1 MLPEFLVSVYRVGNY
16 MGVDTKP
23 VYVLSGKDTR
33 LRDEARKRI
42 VSQIIGDSDPQLCL
56 GTFDSTAELADVLD
70 ELRTLPFLAPHRVVI
85 VRNADAFISANRDA
99 LEKYLDAPAP
109 SGTLIL
115 LVDSLNSRTK
125 LAKKIPTIGQVID
138 CSTPTG
144 AKLVG
149 WIRDYVIKAGKKI
162 DGNTTNLLVQFS
174 GEDLATLTHE
184 LDKLLAYTAD
194 RPAITPTDLTKIVS
208 ATHAPE
214 AFELSNAITR
224 GDLKAALTVLASVL
238 SKRGAEF
245 MLLGELAWHIRRSLQ
260 VQQRIEAGDNP
271 QFAMKAANVFYG
283 QREFMDMLKRRPQTK
298 LQKDMRR
305 LIAADLGMKSGL
317 GAKPAMQQLVTEL
330 CN

>member
-1 MLPEFLVSVYRVGNY
+1 

-23 VYVLSGKDTR
+23 VYVLSGKDSR
-33 LRDEARKRI
+33 LRDEARQRI

-56 GTFDSTAELADVLD
+56 GIFDSTAQFVDVLD

-115 LVDSLNSRTK
+115 ITESLDSRTK
-125 LAKKIPTIGQVID
+125 FAKKIPTVGEVID

-144 AKLVG
+144 APLVN
-149 WIRDYVIKAGKKI
+149 WICDYVIAAGKTI
-162 DGNTTNLLVQFS
+162 DRNTASLLVQFA
-174 GEDLATLTHE
+174 GEDLAILTNE
-184 LDKLLAYTAD
+184 LDKLLAYTGD
-194 RPAITPTDLTKIVS
+194 RTAITPDDLTKIVT

-224 GDLKAALTVLASVL
+224 NDLKAALTVLGSVL
-238 SKRGAEF
+238 STRGAEF
-245 MLLGELAWHIRRSLQ
+245 MLLGELAWHLRRALQ

-271 QFAMKAANVFYG
+271 QSAMKSARVFYG
-283 QREFMDMLKRRPQTK
+283 QREFMDMLKRRSRAK
-298 LQKDMRR
+298 LQTDMRR

>member
-1 MLPEFLVSVYRVGNY
+1 

-23 VYVLSGKDTR
+23 VYVLSGKDLR
-33 LRDEARKRI
+33 LRDEARQRI

-56 GTFDSTAELADVLD
+56 GTFDSTAELVDVLD

-85 VRNADAFISANRDA
+85 VRNADAFISANRVA
-99 LEKYLDAPAP
+99 LEKYLDAPAA

-115 LVDSLNSRTK
+115 MVDSLDSRTR
-125 LAKKIPTIGQVID
+125 LAKKIPTVGEVID

-144 AKLVG
+144 PQLVS
-149 WIRDYVIKAGKKI
+149 WICDYVIKAGKQI
-162 DGNTTNLLVQFS
+162 DRSTASLLVQFA
-174 GEDLATLTHE
+174 GENLAMLTNE

-194 RPAITPTDLTKIVS
+194 RPAITSADLTKIVT

-224 GDLKAALTVLASVL
+224 SDLKAALTVLASVL
-238 SKRGAEF
+238 STRGAEF
-245 MLLGELAWHIRRSLQ
+245 MLLGELAWHIRRALQ
-260 VQQRIEAGDNP
+260 VQQRIEAGENP
-271 QFAMKAANVFYG
+271 QSAMKAARVFYG
-283 QREFMDMLKRRPQTK
+283 QREFMDMLKRRPRAK
-298 LQKDMRR
+298 LQTDMRR

-317 GAKPAMQQLVTEL
+317 GPKPAMQQLVTEL

>member
-1 MLPEFLVSVYRVGNY
+1 MSLSA
-16 MGVDTKP
+16 KP
-23 VYVLSGKDTR
+23 VYVLSGKDQR
-33 LRDEARKRI
+33 LRDEARQRI

-56 GTFDSTAELADVLD
+56 ATFDSNVELAVILD

-85 VRNADAFISANRDA
+85 IRSADAFISANRDA
-99 LEKYLDAPAP
+99 LEKYLDAPAT

-115 LVDSLNSRTK
+115 IVDSLDSRTR
-125 LAKKIPTIGQVID
+125 LAKKIPTIGEVID
-138 CSTPTG
+138 CLTPTG
-144 AKLVG
+144 SQLVT

-162 DGNTTNLLVQFS
+162 DGNTINLLVQFS

-184 LDKLLAYTAD
+184 LDKLLAYTTD
-194 RPAITPTDLTKIVS
+194 RPAITPDDLTKIVS

-224 GDLKAALTVLASVL
+224 GDVKAGLVVLASAL

-271 QFAMKAANVFYG
+271 QFAMKSARVFYG
-283 QREFMDMLKRRPQTK
+283 KREFMDMLKRRPRAK
-298 LQKDMRR
+298 LQTDMRR

-317 GAKPAMQQLVTEL
+317 GPKPAMQQLVTEL